1 MPRLA
6 IVLIVSLLVGVSAG
20 AWFMSD
26 DPVSRDSLALSS
38 VAADEAAT
46 LSDRIGT
53 LERELEEER
62 NAREVLEEQLLA
74 IFDQIDGSGAQV
86 DSRRQGQGVDEATV
100 SKSPGAARSRQRDM
114 VERTQNNQKRRIAGL
129 IENGFSEDE
138 ALRLV
143 KLESDAAFEVM
154 QTVYEAQRKGEAIN
168 FLTNSLDAQS
178 LLRTKVG
185 DAEYE
190 RFLIAQGQRT
200 NVQISN
206 ILDDSPGSKAG
217 LRSGDEIVSY
227 NGERTYSMNDL
238 RKLTMGGEP
247 GEAAIIEIDRD
258 GVRMQMSIPRGL
270 IGMNGNGA
278 TVRGMNWWG
287 G

>member
-1 MPRLA
+1 MPRLT
-6 IVLIVSLLVGVSAG
+6 IVLIVSLLLGVAVG
-20 AWFMSD
+20 AWFVADESSGS
-26 DPVSRDSLALSS
+26 VKSS
-38 VAADEAAT
+38 VAVNETAILT
-46 LSDRIGT
+46 DRIDS
-53 LERELEEER
+53 LERLLEEER

-74 IFDQIDGSGAQV
+74 IFDQIEGFGVQTDSSRPGRAV
-86 DSRRQGQGVDEATV
+86 DDAVVKDRPSAGRN
-100 SKSPGAARSRQRDM
+100 RQRDM
-114 VERTQNNQKRRIAGL
+114 VERARNVQKRRVTQL
-129 IENGFSEDE
+129 VESGFSEDE
-138 ALRLV
+138 ALHLL

-154 QTVYEAQRKGEAIN
+154 QTVYEAQRKGETIN
-168 FLTNSLDAQS
+168 FVTHSLDAQS

-206 ILDDSPGSKAG
+206 ILDNSPGSKAG
-217 LRSGDEIVSY
+217 LRPGDEIVSY
-227 NGERTYSMNDL
+227 NGERTFSMSGL

-270 IGMNGNGA
+270 IGMNGTGA